1 MTFYFLQICSLLQY
15 FSPNIKPFCIVLF
28 FLVNFHTVGTIK
40 TQCQLYKGFSE
51 FCFGGKSGHILR
63 KEKLHV
69 AVFRQ

>member
-1 MTFYFLQICSLLQY
+1 
-15 FSPNIKPFCIVLF
+15 
-28 FLVNFHTVGTIK
+28 VNFHTVGTIK